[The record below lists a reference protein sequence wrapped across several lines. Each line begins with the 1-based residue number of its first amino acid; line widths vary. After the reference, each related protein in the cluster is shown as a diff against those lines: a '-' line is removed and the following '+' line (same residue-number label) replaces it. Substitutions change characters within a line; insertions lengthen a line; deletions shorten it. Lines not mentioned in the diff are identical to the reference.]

1 LNFMMRPAA
10 ALPESQTR
18 VEEAMQTT
26 RRGLTLLELIVCT
39 VIIGILSATAVPVAK
54 NVVRRQKE
62 NLLRENLKEMR
73 KAIDRY
79 YEKKSAEQ
87 PGLAD
92 AQYYPASLEELVE
105 RRYLR
110 RIPVDPFTEKAD
122 WQTRSS
128 TDDPVG
134 SISNRLNLFD
144 VYSSTQEKDSSGQP
158 YANW

>member
-1 LNFMMRPAA
+1 
-10 ALPESQTR
+10 
-18 VEEAMQTT
+18 MQTT

-54 NVVRRQKE
+54 NVERRQKE

-134 SISNRLNLFD
+134 SISNRQNLFD

>member
-1 LNFMMRPAA
+1 MMRPAA

-110 RIPVDPFTEKAD
+110 R
-122 WQTRSS
+122 
-128 TDDPVG
+128 
-134 SISNRLNLFD
+134 NR
-144 VYSSTQEKDSSGQP
+144 
-158 YANW
+158 

>member
-1 LNFMMRPAA
+1 
-10 ALPESQTR
+10 
-18 VEEAMQTT
+18 MQTT

>member
-1 LNFMMRPAA
+1 M
-10 ALPESQTR
+10 

>member
-1 LNFMMRPAA
+1 
-10 ALPESQTR
+10 
-18 VEEAMQTT
+18 MQTT

-110 RIPVDPFTEKAD
+110 RIPVDPFTKKAD